1 MKILKKILILSLIG
15 IFIPSPLYLREK
27 LDDQVSVNTDKS
39 KGQIN
44 AARVLANLSIEESA
58 NGILLLP
65 EQVPPVIRNVFNRYT
80 RITAPNGKPIHLLA
94 QSGWTEDQILKAR
107 NVLQYLLT
115 DYPGSVYGSNKTAVA
130 NAMADKNAA
139 MVLFNTV
146 ADLEKAFE
154 TTPLEDVDLSMQ
166 DLRANECPA
175 EGTEDYM
182 NHITRDASFEE
193 IWHLVHDYGV
203 KATLPD
209 MLAEM
214 RKANDA
220 AAKKGWRAFPEDEPR
235 EHPNEYVGVLLD
247 NYLDLWTVRPKK
259 YEGRDIGPKDVPEGT
274 SHFGRYFANSREKL
288 KKLDPAGYAL
298 VEKFFQPYLT
308 YNAKLPVN
316 FKGTFSLT
324 FDKDKVYTYKSR
336 HLKDVTLRGNNP
348 ANLVGNALDNKLT
361 GNSGDNQLTGG
372 AGSDVLD
379 GGNGKDTAIFSGNY
393 NEYTIAKE
401 NGKITVTDKK
411 ANRDGI
417 DVLINI
423 ERLQFRDRRVEL

>member
-1 MKILKKILILSLIG
+1 MTNDNFSPNTPIPQFPNSTIPPSFHHSIIPLFLALVFIFLVFCSAGKETDPTLKVSRILQNIDISQ
-15 IFIPSPLYLREK
+15 SPHGVV
-27 LDDQVSVNTDKS
+27 Q
-39 KGQIN
+39 
-44 AARVLANLSIEESA
+44 
-58 NGILLLP
+58 LP

-80 RITAPNGKPIHLLA
+80 RVMAPNGKPIHLLA
-94 QSGWTEDQILKAR
+94 QSGWTEDQVLKA
-107 NVLQYLLT
+107 
-115 DYPGSVYGSNKTAVA
+115 PGSVYGNNKAAVA
-130 NAMADKNAA
+130 NAMADRNAT
-139 MVLFNTV
+139 MVLFNTPEE
-146 ADLEKAFE
+146 LEKVFS
-154 TTPLEDVDLSMQ
+154 TTPLEKVDLSMQ

-175 EGTEDYM
+175 EGDEDYM
-182 NHITRDASFEE
+182 NHITRDAAFEE

-220 AAKKGWRAFPEDEPR
+220 AAKKGWRAWPEDEPQ
-235 EHPNEYVGVLLD
+235 EHPNEYVGVLID

-288 KKLDPAGYAL
+288 KKLDPSGYAL

-308 YNAKLPVN
+308 YNAKLPEN
-316 FKGTFSLT
+316 FTGTFSLT
-324 FDKDKVYTYKSR
+324 FDKDKVYTYKSQ

-348 ANLVGNALDNKLT
+348 AHLVGNALDNKLT
-361 GNSGDNQLTGG
+361 GNSRDNQLTGG

-417 DVLINI
+417 DALINI
-423 ERLQFRDRRVEL
+423 EWLQFRDQRVEV

>member
-1 MKILKKILILSLIG
+1 MEIKKLLLLALVFIFLVFCNARKEPTLKVSRILQNIDISK
-15 IFIPSPLYLREK
+15 SPHGVV
-27 LDDQVSVNTDKS
+27 Q
-39 KGQIN
+39 
-44 AARVLANLSIEESA
+44 
-58 NGILLLP
+58 LP
-65 EQVPPVIRNVFNRYT
+65 EQVPPVIRDVFNRYT

-115 DYPGSVYGSNKTAVA
+115 DYPGSDYGSNKTAVA

-139 MVLFNTV
+139 MVLFNTPEE
-146 ADLEKAFE
+146 LEKVFS
-154 TTPLEDVDLSMQ
+154 TTPLEKVDLSMQ

-175 EGTEDYM
+175 DGDEDYM

-203 KATLPD
+203 KATLPE

-220 AAKKGWRAFPEDEPR
+220 AAKKGWRAWPEDEPQ
-235 EHPNEYVGVLLD
+235 EHPNEYVGVLID

-259 YEGRDIGPKDVPEGT
+259 YEGRDIGPQDVPEGT

-288 KKLDPAGYAL
+288 KKLDPSGYAL

-308 YNAKLPVN
+308 YNAKLPEN
-316 FKGTFSLT
+316 FTGTFSLT
-324 FDKDKVYTYKSR
+324 FDKDKVYTYKSQ
-336 HLKDVTLRGNNP
+336 HLKDVTLRGDNP
-348 ANLVGNALDNKLT
+348 AHLVGNALDNKLT
-361 GNSGDNQLTGG
+361 GNNGDNQLTGG

-379 GGNGKDTAIFSGNY
+379 GGNGKDTAIFSGY
-393 NEYTIAKE
+393 YKEYTIAKE

-411 ANRDGI
+411 ANRDGRNI
-417 DVLINI
+417 LIN
-423 ERLQFRDRRVEL
+423 VEKLKFKDKIILIN

>member
-1 MKILKKILILSLIG
+1 MEIKKLLFLALVFIFLVFCSAEKGPDPGLKVSRILQNIDISK
-15 IFIPSPLYLREK
+15 SPHGVV
-27 LDDQVSVNTDKS
+27 Q
-39 KGQIN
+39 
-44 AARVLANLSIEESA
+44 
-58 NGILLLP
+58 LP

-80 RITAPNGKPIHLLA
+80 RVMAPNGKPIHLLA
-94 QSGWTEDQILKAR
+94 QPRWTDDQVLKAR
-107 NVLQYLLT
+107 NVLQHLLT
-115 DYPGSVYGSNKTAVA
+115 DYPGSVYGNNKTAVA
-130 NAMADKNAA
+130 NSMADKNAT
-139 MVLFNTV
+139 MVLFNTPEE
-146 ADLEKAFE
+146 LEKVFN
-154 TTPLEDVDLSMQ
+154 TTPLEKVDLSMQ

-175 EGTEDYM
+175 DGDEDYM
-182 NHITRDASFEE
+182 NHITRDAAFEE
-193 IWHLVHDYGV
+193 IWHLVHDYGI
-203 KATLPD
+203 KPTLPE

-220 AAKKGWRAFPEDEPR
+220 AAKKGWRAWPEDEPR
-235 EHPNEYVGVLLD
+235 EHPNEYVGVLID

-288 KKLDPAGYAL
+288 KKLDPSGYTL

-308 YNAKLPVN
+308 YNAKLPEN
-316 FKGTFSLT
+316 FTGIFFLT
-324 FDKDKVYTYKSR
+324 FDKDKVYTYKSQ

-348 ANLVGNALDNKLT
+348 AHLVGNALDNKLT
-361 GNSGDNQLTGG
+361 GNNGDNQLTGG

-379 GGNGKDTAIFSGNY
+379 GGHGKDTAIFSGNY
-393 NEYTIAKE
+393 NEYTIIKE

-423 ERLQFRDRRVEL
+423 EWLQFQDRRVEV